1 MASLVRPEAECATD
15 VLRKHDCEMAIGNR
29 LELATL
35 IDRRLPRRG
44 DPQIEGPTRFVIPDD
59 VFRFAMTNS
68 VRS

>member
-1 MASLVRPEAECATD
+1 VRPDAEVRATD

-44 DPQIEGPTRFVIPDD
+44 DPQILRPNGYGATKRL
-59 VFRFAMTNS
+59 RANA
-68 VRS
+68 